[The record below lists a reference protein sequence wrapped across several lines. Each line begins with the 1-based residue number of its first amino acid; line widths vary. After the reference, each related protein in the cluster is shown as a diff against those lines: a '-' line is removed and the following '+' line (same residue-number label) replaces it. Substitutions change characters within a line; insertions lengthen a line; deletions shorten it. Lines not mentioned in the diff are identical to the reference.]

1 MGWRP
6 GARSGRAGSG
16 RRRPPEPPAWPCSG
30 PARRSGSAPARCRP
44 HRRRSGTRP
53 GRSGGNKQPG
63 RRCGVRR
70 THRCRRPARRRTG
83 PGFAGPTGSHG
94 PGPGAGRD
102 PVERRFAQSRAFY
115 VTRLSLPAGDNAV
128 PMPDQAK
135 PLVSALVVSYNAKD
149 LLLQCLQA
157 FFANSDVPVEA
168 VVVDNDSSDG
178 SAAAVTDEFPQ
189 ATVLAQ
195 PKNLGY
201 GRAANLGL
209 ERCQGRFVLLLSS
222 EVTVDPQ
229 AVGRMADFLLT
240 RPDAGA
246 VGPRLLLPNGRLDPD
261 ARRAF
266 PMPRTLFYRTVGL
279 SRLFPKSPRFGR
291 YNMGHV
297 PESDVH
303 EMDAGT
309 GACLMLRMAALDR
322 VGFFDPRYFMFGEDI
337 DLCYRLK
344 LGGWKVFYL
353 PTATATH
360 QKRAATNKSQRQAT
374 YERYRSMW
382 TYHFKHHSKEV
393 SAFGNGLVW
402 AQIWGRWVAASVR
415 DSVTKSNRQSS

>member
-1 MGWRP
+1 M
-6 GARSGRAGSG
+6 A
-16 RRRPPEPPAWPCSG
+16 EP
-30 PARRSGSAPARCRP
+30 
-44 HRRRSGTRP
+44 T
-53 GRSGGNKQPG
+53 K
-63 RRCGVRR
+63 
-70 THRCRRPARRRTG
+70 
-83 PGFAGPTGSHG
+83 
-94 PGPGAGRD
+94 
-102 PVERRFAQSRAFY
+102 
-115 VTRLSLPAGDNAV
+115 
-128 PMPDQAK
+128 PM
-135 PLVSALVVSYNAKD
+135 VSALIVSHNEKE
-149 LLLQCLQA
+149 LLLDCLRSVYGTA
-157 FFANSDVPVEA
+157 EVPVEV
-168 VVVDNDSSDG
+168 VVVDNASTDG
-178 SAAAVTDEFPQ
+178 SGGAVTAEFPK
-189 ATVLAQ
+189 ATVLQ
-195 PKNLGY
+195 ESKNLGY
-201 GRAANLGL
+201 GRAANKGL
-209 ERCQGRFVLLLSS
+209 VRCQGRFVILLNPDI
-222 EVTVDPQ
+222 TVDNQ
-229 AVGRMADFLLT
+229 TIGRLSDFLLT
-240 RPDAGA
+240 RPDAGG
-246 VGPRLLLPNGRLDPD
+246 VGPRVLLPNGKLDPD
-261 ARRAF
+261 ARRSF

-279 SRLFPKSPRFGR
+279 SRLFPRSPRFGR

-297 PESDVH
+297 DESDVH

-309 GACLMLRMAALDR
+309 ADCLMLRMAAVDR